1 MSSTRFYMSYSYQ
14 ACRPFVFTEEGQRN
28 FLKIR
33 DKAKELLSL
42 AGAVSSQHLI
52 ACVTGSAWDHLA
64 CIDRLVEL
72 GELIEIPNPESSAG
86 QHRIFI
92 APYKPL

>member
-1 MSSTRFYMSYSYQ
+1 MSYSYQ
-14 ACRPFVFTEEGQRN
+14 TRRSFVFTEEGQRD

-33 DKAKELLSL
+33 DTAKRLLDE
-42 AGAVSSQHLI
+42 AGAVTSMKLM
-52 ACVTGSAWDHLA
+52 CVTGDTWNMLA

-72 GELIEIPNPESSAG
+72 GELIEIPNPVSRAG

-92 APYKPL
+92 EPYR